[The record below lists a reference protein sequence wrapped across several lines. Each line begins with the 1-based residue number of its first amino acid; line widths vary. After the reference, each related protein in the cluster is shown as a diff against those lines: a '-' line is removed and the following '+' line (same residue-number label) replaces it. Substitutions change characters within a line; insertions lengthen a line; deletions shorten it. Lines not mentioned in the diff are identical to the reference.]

1 FRDRWSRSFTYLWR
15 PPIEAER
22 LALGDRDAQAV
33 SWLQSQLQQVDQ
45 NAEAVISGG
54 RYTQAIA
61 NQVLSFQREQGITTD
76 GVVGRETLLRLNQL
90 TQADIPLLTEGSN

>member
-1 FRDRWSRSFTYLWR
+1 M
-15 PPIEAER
+15 
-22 LALGDRDAQAV
+22 ALGDRDAQAV